1 MSNTQLQSL
10 LVTNRLITPSQL
22 EYTREHISADSEYTW
37 LELLLLWNLVEE
49 QHVVETVEAAARVP
63 RCDLDRLSHVPHDV
77 LAIVPNDI
85 AVEHRVVPIGVEP
98 DGDLRVAMVDPTDE
112 SAIEELE
119 FFCDRRILREAA
131 PASAVAWALHHYY
144 GAASA
149 LWPPGQYDR
158 SAA

>member
-10 LVTNRLITPSQL
+10 LVTNRLITADQMQ
-22 EYTREHISADSEYTW
+22 YTREHVSADSDYTW
-37 LELLLLWNLVEE
+37 LELLILWNLVEE
-49 QHVVETVEAAARVP
+49 QHVLHCIEAAARVP
-63 RCDLDRLSHVPHDV
+63 RCDLDRMARIPHDV
-77 LAIVPNDI
+77 LALVPFDVC
-85 AVEHRVVPIGVEP
+85 VEHRLVPVGVEP
-98 DGDLRVAMVDPTDE
+98 DGDIRVAMVDPTDE
-112 SAIEELE
+112 CAVEELE

-131 PASAVAWALHHYY
+131 PASAIAWALHHYY